1 MGNFIS
7 WLEDNLPDPKTEKGN
22 AGEARGPQPKS
33 VSSMVSTLVPVLVAS
48 GVYILIFL
56 ILRKSNRRFYAPRTY
71 LGSLREHERSP
82 ALPGGWFGWM
92 GTFWKIPDAYALQHQ
107 SLDAYLF
114 IRFLRICCTICFV
127 SLCITWP
134 VLFPV
139 NATGGNGKTELELLS
154 YSNINIQSSKE
165 RNRLYAHCFIAWIVY
180 GFVMYTIMRECLFYV
195 SVRQAFLLT
204 PQYAK
209 RISSRTVLF
218 TSVPKDY
225 LDEARIRTLF
235 NDSVKNVWIPG
246 ETKEVDEIVEE
257 RDEVAMKLEKGE
269 VKLLKLCNKE
279 RIKSMKKS
287 GPEAEKQNSGPTDP
301 ETGDLAARWIPQK
314 KRPSHRTGPLG
325 LIGRKVDTI
334 EWGREELK
342 TLIPKADEAQAN
354 WLAGNYEKHSAV
366 FVEFYTQSDAQ
377 AAFQTTTHHHAL
389 HMAPRHIGVKPDEV
403 VWKSLKYPWWQ
414 VVIRRYAISALIAI
428 LIIFWAIPVAIV
440 GVIAQVNTIKTLPG
454 LTWIESIPSVILGVI
469 SGLLPSV
476 ALSILMAMVP
486 IFMRVCAKQA
496 GCVSISQAEL
506 YTQNAYF
513 VFLVLQVFLVQTLAN
528 SFVSSIVTIVQDP
541 SQVFTMLSSSIPT
554 ASNFYIS
561 YFIVQ
566 GLGIATSVL
575 TQVIGCVIF
584 NILYKFLAS
593 TPRAMYNKWT
603 TLSALTWG
611 SLMPVYTNIAVISI
625 VYAVIAPLMLFWS
638 TIGMALFYLAYR
650 YNILFVTET
659 KIDTR
664 GLIYPRALKQL
675 FVGVYLAEICLIG
688 MFIVSKAAGPA
699 VLMVIFLIF
708 SILFHI
714 TMAKALNPLLYNL
727 PRSLEVEEERI
738 QQSTQGSEIEDG
750 QVLSGHTATNNTT
763 NTDQN
768 GDSKSTRVGK
778 FVPGGAGG
786 VQKKGN
792 FFSKWLKPWI
802 YADYATMRQLVPHES
817 NMGLDYSEEVERD
830 AYFPPSIT
838 SETPILWIPADP
850 AGISKQE
857 VLHTSKVIPISDEG
871 CTLNDKNNIEW
882 DTEGARPP
890 IWTEKIY
897 Y

>member
-7 WLEDNLPDPKTEKGN
+7 WLEDNLPDPTTTKGN
-22 AGEARGPQPKS
+22 EGKARGVQPKS
-33 VSSMVSTLVPVLVAS
+33 VSSMVSTLIPVLIAS
-48 GVYILIFL
+48 AVYIVVFLIF
-56 ILRKSNRRFYAPRTY
+56 RKSNRRFYAPRTY
-71 LGSLREHERSP
+71 LGSLRENERSP
-82 ALPGGWFGWM
+82 ALPNGLFNWF

-107 SLDAYLF
+107 SLDSYLF

-127 SLCITWP
+127 SLCLTWP
-134 VLFPV
+134 ILFPV
-139 NATGGNGKTELELLS
+139 NATGGNGNSELEILS
-154 YSNINIQSSKE
+154 YSNINIDNSTQ
-165 RNRLYAHCFIAWIVY
+165 RNRLYAHCFVAWLVY
-180 GFVMYTIMRECLFYV
+180 GFVMYTIMRECIFYI

-246 ETKEVDEIVEE
+246 ETKDLDKIIEE
-257 RDEVAMKLEKGE
+257 RDEAAMKLEKGE

-279 RIKSMKKS
+279 RAKSMKKS
-287 GPEAEKQNSGPTDP
+287 GHEAEKTNSATTDT
-301 ETGDLAARWIPQK
+301 ETGDIAARYIPSK

-325 LIGRKVDTI
+325 LIGKKVDTI

-342 TLIPKADEAQAN
+342 TLIPKADNAQSD
-354 WLAGNYEKHSAV
+354 WLSGNYEKHSAV

-377 AAFQTTTHHHAL
+377 AAYQTTTHHHAL

-403 VWKSLKYPWWQ
+403 VWKSLKFTWWQ
-414 VVIRRYAISALIAI
+414 IVIRRYIIAFLIAV

-454 LTWIESIPSVILGVI
+454 LTWIGDIPSVILGVV

-476 ALSILMAMVP
+476 ALAILMSLVP
-486 IFMRVCAKQA
+486 VFMRICAKQA
-496 GCVSISQAEL
+496 GCVSVSQAEL

-513 VFLVLQVFLVQTLAN
+513 VFQVLQVFLVQTLAN
-528 SFVSSIVTIVQDP
+528 SFVSSIATIVKDP
-541 SQVFTMLSSSIPT
+541 SQVFSMLSSSIPT

-566 GLGIATSVL
+566 GLTIATSVL
-575 TQVIGCVIF
+575 TQVIGCIIF
-584 NILYKFLAS
+584 NLVYKLFAS
-593 TPRAMYNKWT
+593 TPRAMYKKWT

-611 SLMPVYTNIAVISI
+611 SLLPVYTNIAVISI
-625 VYAVIAPLMLFWS
+625 VYSVIAPIILFWS
-638 TIGMALFYLAYR
+638 TLAMAFFYLSYR

-659 KIDTR
+659 TIDTK

-688 MFIVSKAAGPA
+688 MFIISKAPGPA

-708 SILFHI
+708 TILFHI
-714 TMAKALNPLLYNL
+714 TLSKALNPLLYSL
-727 PRSLEVEEERI
+727 PRSLEVEEEHI
-738 QQSTQGSEIEDG
+738 QNSQQVSEVEDG
-750 QVLSGHTATNNTT
+750 HAH
-763 NTDQN
+763 N
-768 GDSKSTRVGK
+768 GNGAPSNGAGKSNAFGK
-778 FVPGGAGG
+778 FVPGGADG

-792 FFSKWLKPWI
+792 LFSKWLKPWV

-817 NMGLDYSEEVERD
+817 TMGIEYSDEIERQ
-830 AYFPPSIT
+830 AYFPPSVT

-857 VLHTSKVIPISDEG
+857 VRNTSKVIAISDEG
-871 CTLNDKNNIEW
+871 CTLNDKNHIEW

>member
-7 WLEDNLPDPKTEKGN
+7 WLEDNLPSPNTSNSG
-22 AGEARGPQPKS
+22 GARGTQPQS
-33 VSSMVSTLVPVLVAS
+33 LSGMVSTLVPVLILS
-48 GVYILIFL
+48 GVYLVVFL
-56 ILRKSNRRFYAPRTY
+56 VFRKSNRRFYAPRTY

-82 ALPGGWFGWM
+82 ALPTGFFNWIGA
-92 GTFWKIPDAYALQHQ
+92 FWKLPDAYALKHQ
-107 SLDAYLF
+107 SLDSYLF
-114 IRFLRICCTICFV
+114 IRFLRICCTICF
-127 SLCITWP
+127 
-134 VLFPV
+134 
-139 NATGGNGKTELELLS
+139 
-154 YSNINIQSSKE
+154 
-165 RNRLYAHCFIAWIVY
+165 RNRLYAHCFIAWLVY
-180 GFVMYTIMRECLFYV
+180 GFVIYTIMRECIFYI

-218 TSVPKDY
+218 TSVPK
-225 LDEARIRTLF
+225 EMF
-235 NDSVKNVWIPG
+235 GSPG
-246 ETKEVDEIVEE
+246 DTKELDKIIEE
-257 RDEVAMKLEKGE
+257 RDDAAMKLEKGE

-279 RIKSMKKS
+279 RIKAMKKS
-287 GPEAEKQNSGPTDP
+287 GPEAEKVASAPSDP
-301 ETGDLAARWIPQK
+301 ESGNLSARWIPAK

-325 LIGRKVDTI
+325 LVGKKVDTI

-342 TLIPKADEAQAN
+342 TLIPKADNAQAD

-389 HMAPRHIGVKPDEV
+389 HMAPRFIGVKPDEI
-403 VWKSLKYPWWQ
+403 VWKSLNFPWWQ
-414 VVIRRYAISALIAI
+414 VVIRRYVVYAIIAI
-428 LIIFWAIPVAIV
+428 LIIFWAVPVAIV

-454 LTWIESIPSVILGVI
+454 LTWIQDIPQVILGVV

-476 ALSILMAMVP
+476 ALSILMSLVP
-486 IFMRVCAKQA
+486 VFMRLCARQA

-506 YTQNAYF
+506 FTQNAYF
-513 VFLVLQVFLVQTLAN
+513 VFQVLQVFLVQTLAN
-528 SFVSSIVTIVQDP
+528 SFVSSIATIVKDP
-541 SQVFTMLSSSIPT
+541 SQVFSMLSSSIPT

-566 GLGIATSVL
+566 GLTIAVGVL
-575 TQVIGCVIF
+575 TQVVGCIIF
-584 NILYKFLAS
+584 NILYKFLTS
-593 TPRAMYNKWT
+593 TPRSMYNKWT

-611 SLMPVYTNIAVISI
+611 SLLPVYTNIAVISI
-625 VYAVIAPLMLFWS
+625 VYAVIAPVMLFWS
-638 TIGMALFYLAYR
+638 TIGMGLFYLAYR

-675 FVGVYLAEICLIG
+675 FVGVYLAEICLVG
-688 MFIVSKAAGPA
+688 MFIISKAAGPA
-699 VLMVIFLIF
+699 VLMAAFLVF
-708 SILFHI
+708 TILFHI
-714 TMAKALNPLLYNL
+714 SLAKALNPLLYSL

-738 QQSTQGSEIEDG
+738 QRSLQGSELEDG
-750 QVLSGHTATNNTT
+750 HV
-763 NTDQN
+763 QN
-768 GDSKSTRVGK
+768 GEGAASNGASNGAGKSHGVSM
-778 FVPGGAGG
+778 FVPGGTDS

-802 YADYATMRQLVPHES
+802 YADYATMRQLVPHER
-817 NMGLDYSEEVERD
+817 NMGLEYPEEVERD
-830 AYFPPSIT
+830 AYFPPSVT
-838 SETPILWIPADP
+838 SQTPILWIPADP

-857 VLHTSKVIPISDEG
+857 VLNTSKVIPISDEG
-871 CTLNDKNNIEW
+871 CTLNDKNHIEW

-890 IWTEKIY
+890 IWSEKIY

>member
-7 WLEDNLPDPKTEKGN
+7 WLQENLPENPDQGD
-22 AGEARGPQPKS
+22 ARGTQPAS
-33 VSSMVSTLVPVLVAS
+33 LSGMVSTLVPVLITT
-48 GVYILIFL
+48 GVLLSVFLIF
-56 ILRKSNRRFYAPRTY
+56 RKSNRRFYAPRTY
-71 LGSLREHERSP
+71 LGSLRENERSP
-82 ALPGGWFGWM
+82 QLPDGWFNWI
-92 GTFWKIPDAYALQHQ
+92 GTVWKTPDAYALQHQ

-127 SLCITWP
+127 SLCLTWP

-154 YSNINIQSSKE
+154 YSNVNIDDSKE
-165 RNRLYAHCFIAWIVY
+165 RNRLYAHCFIAWLVY
-180 GFVMYTIMRECLFYV
+180 GFVIYTIMRECIFYI

-218 TSVPKDY
+218 TSVPEEY

-246 ETKEVDEIVEE
+246 ETKELDDIIKE

-269 VKLLKLCNKE
+269 VKLLKLVNKE
-279 RIKSMKKS
+279 RTNAIKKS
-287 GPEAEKQNSGPTDP
+287 GPEAEKAASAPADP
-301 ETGDLAARWIPQK
+301 ESGNLAARWIPNK
-314 KRPSHRTGPLG
+314 KRPTHRTGPLG
-325 LIGRKVDTI
+325 LIGKKVDTI

-342 TLIPKADEAQAN
+342 TLIPKADNAQAD
-354 WLAGNYEKHSAV
+354 WLAGNYKKHSAV

-389 HMAPRHIGVKPDEV
+389 HMAPRHIGVKPSEI
-403 VWKSLKYPWWQ
+403 VWQSLNYPWWQ
-414 VVIRRYAISALIAI
+414 IVIRRYVIYTIIAI
-428 LIIFWAIPVAIV
+428 LIIFWAVPVAIV
-440 GVIAQVNTIKTLPG
+440 GFIAQVDTIKTLPG
-454 LTWIESIPSVILGVI
+454 LTWIQDIPSFILGVI

-476 ALSILMAMVP
+476 ALAILMSLVP
-486 IFMRVCAKQA
+486 VFMRLCAKQA

-506 YTQNAYF
+506 FTQNAYF
-513 VFLVLQVFLVQTLAN
+513 VFQVLQVFLVQTLAN
-528 SFVSSIVTIVQDP
+528 SFVSSIVTIVNDP
-541 SQVFTMLSSSIPT
+541 TQVFSMLSSSIPT

-566 GLGIATSVL
+566 GLTLATSVL
-575 TQVIGCVIF
+575 TQVVGCIIF
-584 NILYKFLAS
+584 NLLYKFLAG

-603 TLSALTWG
+603 TLSSLTWG
-611 SLMPVYTNIAVISI
+611 SLLPVYTNIAVISI

-650 YNILFVTET
+650 YNILFVTDT
-659 KIDTR
+659 QIDTH

-675 FVGVYLAEICLIG
+675 FVGVYLAEVCLVG
-688 MFIVSKAAGPA
+688 MFIISKAPGPA
-699 VLMVIFLIF
+699 VLMAAFLVF
-708 SILFHI
+708 TILFHL
-714 TMAKALNPLLYNL
+714 TMSKALNPLLYSL
-727 PRSLEVEEERI
+727 PRSLEVEEERL
-738 QQSTQGSEIEDG
+738 QRSNQGSELEDG
-750 QVLSGHTATNNTT
+750 HAHHDATVA
-763 NTDQN
+763 N
-768 GDSKSTRVGK
+768 GAGQRNGVSKLIPDASN
-778 FVPGGAGG
+778 FAPGGAAS

-792 FFSKWLKPWI
+792 FFMKWLKPWI
-802 YADYATMRQLVPHES
+802 YADYATMRQLVPHE
-817 NMGLDYSEEVERD
+817 NAIGVDQMYTEEVERD
-830 AYFPPSIT
+830 AYFPPSVT

-850 AGISKQE
+850 AGVSKQE
-857 VLHTSKVIPISDEG
+857 VFHTSKVIPISDEG
-871 CTLNDKNNIEW
+871 CTLNDKNHIEW

-890 IWTEKIY
+890 IWSEKIY

>member
-7 WLEDNLPDPKTEKGN
+7 WLEDNLPAPDTSNSG
-22 AGEARGPQPKS
+22 GARGTQPQS
-33 VSSMVSTLVPVLVAS
+33 LSGMVSTLVPVLVVS
-48 GVYILIFL
+48 GVYLAVFL
-56 ILRKSNRRFYAPRTY
+56 VFRKSNRRFYAPRTY

-82 ALPGGWFGWM
+82 ALPSGLFNWIGA
-92 GTFWKIPDAYALQHQ
+92 FWKLPDAYALQHQ

-127 SLCITWP
+127 SLCLTWP

-139 NATGGNGKTELELLS
+139 NATGGNGKKQLEILS
-154 YSNINIQSSKE
+154 YANVNIDNSTQ
-165 RNRLYAHCFIAWIVY
+165 RNRLYAHCFIAWLVY
-180 GFVMYTIMRECLFYV
+180 GFVIYTIMRECIFYI

-218 TSVPKDY
+218 TSVPKEY
-225 LDEARIRTLF
+225 LDEARIRSLF

-246 ETKEVDEIVEE
+246 DTKDLDKIIEE
-257 RDEVAMKLEKGE
+257 RDDAAMKLEKGE

-287 GPEAEKQNSGPTDP
+287 GTEAEKVASGPSDP
-301 ETGDLAARWIPQK
+301 ESGDMAARFIPPK
-314 KRPSHRTGPLG
+314 KRPTHRTGPLG
-325 LIGRKVDTI
+325 LIGKKVDTI

-342 TLIPKADEAQAN
+342 TLIPKADNAQAD

-389 HMAPRHIGVKPDEV
+389 HMAPRFIGVKPDEI
-403 VWKSLKYPWWQ
+403 VWKSLNFPWWQ
-414 VVIRRYAISALIAI
+414 VVIRRYVVYAIIAV
-428 LIIFWAIPVAIV
+428 LIIFWAVPVAIV

-454 LTWIESIPSVILGVI
+454 LTWIQDIPSVILGVV

-476 ALSILMAMVP
+476 ALSILMSLVP
-486 IFMRVCAKQA
+486 VFMRLCARQA

-506 YTQNAYF
+506 FTQNAYF
-513 VFLVLQVFLVQTLAN
+513 VFQVIQVFLVQTLAN
-528 SFVSSIVTIVQDP
+528 SFVSSIATIVKEP
-541 SQVFTMLSSSIPT
+541 SQVFSMLSSSIPT

-566 GLGIATSVL
+566 GLTIAVGVL
-575 TQVIGCVIF
+575 TQVVGCIIF
-584 NILYKFLAS
+584 NLLYKFLTS
-593 TPRAMYNKWT
+593 TPRSMYNKWT

-625 VYAVIAPLMLFWS
+625 VYAVIAPVMLFWS
-638 TIGMALFYLAYR
+638 TIGMGLFYLAYR

-675 FVGVYLAEICLIG
+675 FVGVYLAEVCLVG
-688 MFIVSKAAGPA
+688 MFIISKAAGPA
-699 VLMVIFLIF
+699 VLMAAFLVF
-708 SILFHI
+708 TILFHI
-714 TMAKALNPLLYNL
+714 SLAKALNPLLYSL

-738 QQSTQGSEIEDG
+738 QRSLQGSELEDG
-750 QVLSGHTATNNTT
+750 HV
-763 NTDQN
+763 QN
-768 GDSKSTRVGK
+768 GEGAASNVASNGTGKSQGVGK
-778 FVPGGAGG
+778 FVPGGTDS

-792 FFSKWLKPWI
+792 FFSKWLKPWV

-817 NMGLDYSEEVERD
+817 SMGLEYPEEVERD
-830 AYFPPSIT
+830 AYFPPSVT

-857 VLHTSKVIPISDEG
+857 VLNTSKVIPISDEG
-871 CTLNDKNNIEW
+871 CTLNDKNHIEW